1 MASHASPDPD
11 DVSGGPPASGVYIW
25 WHRADIRGR
34 GEQAENGAGM
44 RAVIAALMAVCLW
57 TGAWAQE
64 LSGLARLDAA
74 ASSVRAD
81 GDGVVVRLG
90 LSQPV
95 PWRVRLLDAPPRVVL
110 DFREVDWTGI
120 KTVARSAPQITDLRA
135 GVFRP
140 GWSRLVLELAEPMTV
155 ARAGMVTGQG
165 TAVEVTLTPAS
176 AAAFAARAAVPEPA
190 DWALPDAADVPEPL
204 PRGDGPLV
212 VVLDPGHGG
221 IDPGAERDGETEADL
236 MLTFA
241 RDLKE
246 ALLRDGRFQV
256 VLTREEDVFVP
267 LEARSSIAR
276 AAGAHVFISLHA
288 DALEE
293 GEAVGA
299 TIYTL
304 SADASDEASLAL
316 AERHDRDDLLAGIDL
331 STQDDLV
338 ATILMDMARTETTPR
353 INRLAL
359 ALELAIKAADLRMH
373 RHPRQQAGFSVL
385 KTPDI
390 PSVLI
395 ELGFLSSDR
404 DLARLRDENWREA
417 MTAAIVTGLTAWAAE
432 DAVLSALKWQ

>member
-1 MASHASPDPD
+1 
-11 DVSGGPPASGVYIW
+11 
-25 WHRADIRGR
+25 
-34 GEQAENGAGM
+34 M
-44 RAVIAALMAVCLW
+44 RAGLAALVAMCLW
-57 TGAWAQE
+57 SAAFAQD
-64 LSGLARLDAA
+64 LSGLARLDVA
-74 ASSVRAD
+74 ASSVRDDA
-81 GDGVVVRLG
+81 GNVVLRLG

-95 PWRVRLLDAPPRVVL
+95 PWRVRLLDAPPRVIL

-120 KTVARSAPQITDLRA
+120 NAVVRSAPQVADLRA

-140 GWSRLVLELAEPMTV
+140 GWSRLVLELAQPMVV
-155 ARAGMVTGQG
+155 ARAGMLTGQG

-176 AAAFAARAAVPEPA
+176 AADFAARAGLPEPA
-190 DWALPDAADVPEPL
+190 DWASPDAADVPAPV

-241 RDLKE
+241 RALKE
-246 ALLRDGRFQV
+246 VLLRDGAFQV
-256 VLTREEDVFVP
+256 VLTRDEDVFVP
-267 LEARSSIAR
+267 LETRSSIAR

-304 SADASDEASLAL
+304 SDDASDEASQAL

-331 STQDDLV
+331 SGQDDLV
-338 ATILMDMARTETTPR
+338 ATVLMDMARTETAPR
-353 INRLAL
+353 IDRLAL

-404 DLARLRDENWREA
+404 DLARLRDENWRSA
-417 MTAAIVTGLTAWAAE
+417 MTGAILAGLTAWAAE
-432 DAVLSALKWQ
+432 DAALSALKWQ